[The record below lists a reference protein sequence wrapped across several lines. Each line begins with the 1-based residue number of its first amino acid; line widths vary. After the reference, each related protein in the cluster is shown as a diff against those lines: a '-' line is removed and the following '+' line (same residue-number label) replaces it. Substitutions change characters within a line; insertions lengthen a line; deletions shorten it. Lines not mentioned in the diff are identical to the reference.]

1 MPRAKKADTPV
12 LEEAVGPLVKTDEK
26 IEGDIQDLDT
36 AIGVAKQKILAIDE
50 RAEFAIQVVTQSIRT
65 QAAVAKGQVLNEIR
79 PLFDEGEYEGKW
91 HQFLADLNLR
101 PGTALQWMNSAKLI
115 EEKGAQY
122 GESFLMEFSYGVLNS
137 VQTLPEAV
145 KEAVLEDAVEAGKP
159 LSATAISEISKAPQT
174 KLAAV
179 FEKMEAKQ
187 ARLAE
192 LETQSGEAASDE
204 RYQVKKKLKQYE
216 ESLEQLKSQIA
227 EEKIKAE
234 QKAKDTERLEAEL
247 ELLKYDD
254 EAAREQRV
262 KRVASSLIVS
272 LPAVLSDL
280 QKYVAEKEFYP
291 SKQSKS
297 IDDSIETLVNFLK
310 PLYA

>member
-12 LEEAVGPLVKTDEK
+12 LEEAAGPLVKTDEK
-26 IEGDIQDLDT
+26 IEGDIQDLDS
-36 AIGVAKQKILAIDE
+36 AIGIAKQKILAIDE

-79 PLFDEGEYEGKW
+79 PLFDEGENEGKW
-91 HQFLADLNLR
+91 LAFLEEIDLKHA
-101 PGTALQWMNSAKLI
+101 TAKQWMNSAKLV
-115 EEKGAQY
+115 EEQGAKY
-122 GESFLMEFSYGVLNS
+122 GESFLMEFSYSTLTH
-137 VQTLPEAV
+137 VQRLPEVV
-145 KEAVLEDAVEAGKP
+145 KEAVLADAAEEGKVP
-159 LSATAISEISKAPQT
+159 TAAELSQISKAPQT
-174 KLAAV
+174 RLAAV

-187 ARLAE
+187 QRLAE
-192 LETQSGEAASDE
+192 IEDGAEPAFPEETTRIKS
-204 RYQVKKKLKQYE
+204 KLKQYE

-280 QKYVAEKEFYP
+280 QKFVAEKEFYP

-297 IDDSIETLVNFLK
+297 IDDSIETLVTFLK